1 MSSILASDALNK
13 VGNTPLVRLPN
24 RGNVQFYAKLEW
36 YNPFGSL
43 KDRPALWMIRDAE
56 RRGILN
62 REKTI
67 FIEPTSGNTGIALA
81 GIASAL
87 NYGVELIVPSRVS
100 EGTKNVMKEL
110 GAKVL
115 DTEDDLCPRV
125 GPGTDQCIALA
136 DSIIKSN
143 KETYLMLDQYKNEA
157 NFRAH
162 YESTGVEI
170 LSQLQ
175 DKITHFIAGVGTGGT
190 LTGTSQRLKE
200 KHPDVKVYGVQ
211 PQKNHHVQGL
221 RNLTESMMPELLE
234 RRANLIDEWVE
245 VDDQS
250 VFESVKFLAKSAN
263 IFVGPSSGAVYSAAT
278 RIAEK
283 VDTGTFVLIFG
294 DDGRKFESIYEQF
307 KVFSKKE
314 FEYLSKNADHL
325 PKNIILEDIETK
337 LANK

>member
-1 MSSILASDALNK
+1 LSSILASDALNK

-56 RRGILN
+56 RRGVLN

-250 VFESVKFLAKSAN
+250 VFESVNFWQNQLIFLLGLQVERFIVQQLGLPKKLTRGRLFS
-263 IFVGPSSGAVYSAAT
+263 SSGMMGESSRVSMSNLKFFLKKNLNTYPKT
-278 RIAEK
+278 R
-283 VDTGTFVLIFG
+283 T
-294 DDGRKFESIYEQF
+294 IYL
-307 KVFSKKE
+307 K
-314 FEYLSKNADHL
+314 
-325 PKNIILEDIETK
+325 I
-337 LANK
+337 